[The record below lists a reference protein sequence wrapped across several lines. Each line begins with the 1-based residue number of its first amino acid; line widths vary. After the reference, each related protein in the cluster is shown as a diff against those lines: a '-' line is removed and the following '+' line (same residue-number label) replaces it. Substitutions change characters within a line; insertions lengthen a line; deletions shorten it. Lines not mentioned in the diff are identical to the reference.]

1 MAQLPTANVPDRKAH
16 ISCFSVDDVGFFEG
30 PEKLLEMWFHLPP
43 LSPAEC
49 ISTTDLEPRS
59 SNISSGLRI
68 IPRYVYYDTAYLH
81 SDRYCRCFK
90 DEVVIS
96 V

>member
-1 MAQLPTANVPDRKAH
+1 MAQLPKGNVPGTKAH

-43 LSPAEC
+43 LSPAEH
-49 ISTTDLEPRS
+49 ISTVDLETRS

-68 IPRYVYYDTAYLH
+68 IPRYVYYDT
-81 SDRYCRCFK
+81 
-90 DEVVIS
+90 V
-96 V
+96 